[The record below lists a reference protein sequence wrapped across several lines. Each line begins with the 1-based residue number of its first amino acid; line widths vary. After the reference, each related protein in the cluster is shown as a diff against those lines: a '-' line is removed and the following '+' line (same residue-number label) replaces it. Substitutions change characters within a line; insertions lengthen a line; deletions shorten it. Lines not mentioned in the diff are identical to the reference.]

1 MVRDKGLDILLEL
14 NGIEYRLNNNYWVKF
29 EIYQVAEVTSQVPHG
44 IRYSLTLHDRYNKRI
59 MGFDNAHAVKTDRKK
74 YSGYKKTWDHK
85 HEYPGLKTTPYE
97 FISAE
102 QLLEDFWQTVNEIIE
117 KSEKSIHYQR

>member
-1 MVRDKGLDILLEL
+1 MFLNRGLDTLLEL
-14 NGIEYRLNNNYWVKF
+14 NGIEYWLNDNYWVKF
-29 EIYQVAEVTSQVPHG
+29 EVYQVANVTSQVPHG

-59 MGFDNAHAVKTDRKK
+59 MGFDNAHAVRTGRKK
-74 YSGYKKTWDHK
+74 YSVHKKAWDHK

-102 QLLEDFWQTVNEIIE
+102 QLLEDFWRVVNEIIE
-117 KSEKSIHYQR
+117 KSE